1 MRIDTGPKKIKKGNP
16 LSLPLAD
23 TRVIEEILTRGVKAI
38 YPSRKAV
45 EEVLKTGKRLKI
57 YNGIDPSNP
66 NIHLGNVIPLRK
78 MRQFQNL
85 GHKVILLI
93 GDFTGRIGDP
103 SDKSTMRPQL
113 SHQQVLKHAK
123 AYKKQAAKILDFK
136 SKINPCEIK
145 FNSKWLDK
153 LSNKEVVE
161 LSGYFT
167 VQQLIERDLFQ
178 KRLKEKK
185 PIGLH
190 EFLYPLYQG
199 YDSVAMGI
207 DMEIGG
213 DDQTFNMLIGR
224 DLMKIYKNK
233 EKFILTVPILEGF
246 DGRKMSKSWGN
257 VINITDSADDMFGK
271 VMSLSDNFIIKYF
284 TLCTSVSLKEINE
297 MEEEL
302 KADKVNPKDIKAKLG
317 REIVDIYHGV
327 EAAQIAEKEFER
339 IFKEKKLPEKIAEAK
354 IKEKILNI
362 LDLLVK
368 TKLAPSKSG
377 AKRLILQGGVKI
389 DGKIE
394 GDWKK
399 TIEIKK
405 DLIIQVGKRKFIK
418 LN

>member
-1 MRIDTGPKKIKKGNP
+1 MRIDTGPKKIKEGSP
-16 LSLPLAD
+16 SSLPFAD
-23 TRVIEEILTRGVKAI
+23 ARVIEEVLTRGVKAI

-45 EEVLKTGKRLKI
+45 EEALKTGKRLKI

-66 NIHLGNVIPLRK
+66 NIHLGNAIPLRK
-78 MRQFQNL
+78 MRQLQRL

-103 SDKSTMRPQL
+103 SDKGAMRLQL
-113 SHQQVLKHAK
+113 SHQQVLENAK
-123 AYKKQAAKILDFK
+123 AYKEQAAKILDFK

-145 FNSKWLDK
+145 FNSEWLDK
-153 LSNKEVVE
+153 LSNKDVIK
-161 LSGYFT
+161 LSVYFT
-167 VQQLIERDLFQ
+167 IQQLIERDLFQ

-199 YDSVAMGI
+199 YDSVAMDI

-271 VMSLSDNFIIKYF
+271 VMSLPDDLIIKYF
-284 TLCTSVSLKEINE
+284 TLCTSVSLKEINK
-297 MEEEL
+297 MEEDL
-302 KADKVNPKDIKAKLG
+302 RSDKVNPKGVKAKLG
-317 REIVDIYHGV
+317 REIVGIYHGI
-327 EAAQIAEKEFER
+327 EAAQIA
-339 IFKEKKLPEKIAEAK
+339 
-354 IKEKILNI
+354 
-362 LDLLVK
+362 
-368 TKLAPSKSG
+368 
-377 AKRLILQGGVKI
+377 
-389 DGKIE
+389 
-394 GDWKK
+394 
-399 TIEIKK
+399 
-405 DLIIQVGKRKFIK
+405 
-418 LN
+418 